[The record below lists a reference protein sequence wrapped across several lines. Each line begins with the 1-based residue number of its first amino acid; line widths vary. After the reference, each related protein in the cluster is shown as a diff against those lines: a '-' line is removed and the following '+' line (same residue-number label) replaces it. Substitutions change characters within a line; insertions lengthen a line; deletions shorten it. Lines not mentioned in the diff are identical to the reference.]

1 MIVDAT
7 SIQELREHLRGRVF
21 LPGDEGYDDARKVFN
36 AMIDRRPALIVRCA
50 GVADVIAA
58 VNFAREANMLVSVRG
73 GGHSVAGHA
82 VCDGGVVI
90 DLSAMKSVRVDPR
103 SRTARAEGGSTW
115 SDFDH
120 ATQAFGLATTGGIV
134 PSTGIAGLTLG
145 GGIGYLNRK
154 YGLACDNLLSADVV
168 TADGQL
174 LTASAT
180 DHEDLFWGLRGGGG
194 NLGVVTSFEFQ
205 VHAVGPVLG
214 GELVYPLDQAKEALR
229 FYRDWSSEA
238 PDEVRADATLVST
251 PDGPGLAVEVCYC
264 GSVDEGETVLQPLRR
279 FGSPA
284 VDTIAPVPYETVQ
297 NLLTEVFQPGLRH
310 YWKSSFFR
318 DFSDEAIEAI
328 VDFFASAVPPPF
340 AAIAIEHLGG
350 AIRRVGERD
359 TAFSH
364 RHAKHSF
371 LVVRV
376 WQDPAESD
384 ENMAWGRACYRAAEP
399 FLENGVYV
407 NYLGDEGEVRVR
419 AAYGANYERLV
430 GVKARY
436 DPANLFR
443 LNQNVTPVPNPDGS
457 PRSSLTRNPLAAR
470 SP

>member
-1 MIVDAT
+1 MIVDET

-21 LPGDEGYDDARKVFN
+21 LPGDEGYDDAREVFN
-36 AMIDRRPALIVRCA
+36 GMIDRRPSLIVRCA

-58 VNFAREANMLVSVRG
+58 VDFAREAGKLVAVRG
-73 GGHSVAGHA
+73 GGHNVAGHA

-90 DLSAMKSVRVDPR
+90 DLSAMKSVRVDP
-103 SRTARAEGGSTW
+103 SSGTARAEGGSTW
-115 SDFDH
+115 GDFDH

-174 LTASAT
+174 LTASST
-180 DHEDLFWGLRGGGG
+180 ENEDLFWGLRGGGG
-194 NLGVVTSFEFQ
+194 NLGVVTSFEYH
-205 VHAVGPVLG
+205 VHPVGPVLG

-229 FYRDWSSEA
+229 FYRDWSTDA
-238 PDEVRADATLVST
+238 PDEVRADPTLLST
-251 PDGPGLAVEVCYC
+251 PDGPALAFIVCYC
-264 GSVDEGETVLQPLRR
+264 GSVDEGETVLQPIRQ
-279 FGSPA
+279 FGSPT

-310 YWKSSFFR
+310 YWKSSFLR
-318 DFSDEAIEAI
+318 EFSDEAIEAI

-340 AAIAIEHLGG
+340 AAVAIEHLGG
-350 AIRRVGERD
+350 AISRVGERD

-364 RHAKHSF
+364 RHATHSL
-371 LVVRV
+371 LVLRM

-384 ENMAWGRACYRAAEP
+384 ENIAWARSCYRSAEP
-399 FLENGVYV
+399 FLENAVYV
-407 NYLGDEGEVRVR
+407 NYLGDEGEARIR
-419 AAYGANYERLV
+419 AGYGVNYERLV
-430 GVKARY
+430 EVKSRY
-436 DPANLFR
+436 DPKNLFR
-443 LNQNVTPVPNPDGS
+443 LNQNVTPVGIPAGAP
-457 PRSSLTRNPLAAR
+457 TRLESDSR
-470 SP
+470 